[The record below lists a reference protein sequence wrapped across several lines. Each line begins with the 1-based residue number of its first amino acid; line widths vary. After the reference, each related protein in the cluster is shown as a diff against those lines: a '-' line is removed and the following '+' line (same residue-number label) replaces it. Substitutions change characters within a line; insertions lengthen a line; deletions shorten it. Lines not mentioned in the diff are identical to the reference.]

1 MPDLTVIT
9 TTYNRAD
16 CLHNCYSSLKKQ
28 TCMDFQWLVVDDGS
42 TDDTRNVIKQFQDTP
57 HVFEIDYIYKEMVE
71 NTQRSTQHI
80 PIFAENMY

>member
-57 HVFEIDYIYKEMVE
+57 HVFEIDYIYKEI
-71 NTQRSTQHI
+71 N
-80 PIFAENMY
+80 A

>member
-57 HVFEIDYIYKEMVE
+57 HVFEID
-71 NTQRSTQHI
+71 TQRSTQHI